1 MMIGTSG
8 VSKAVFNYSNA
19 GGESIASSQ
28 SNKILPFNN
37 FQTQVN
43 FDFIGTGT

>member
-8 VSKAVFNYSNA
+8 LSKAVFNYSNEEH
-19 GGESIASSQ
+19 ESIASSQ
-28 SNKILPFNN
+28 SNKILSFKY
-37 FQTQVN
+37 FQNQVN